1 MAFNKLKICYILPI
15 LFFVLPLAVCANE
28 TRFLLNHNV
37 IYGYQR
43 IQKEIEYNYSN
54 VPTKEWEKY
63 FNNQA
68 KIIRKEWKKEKT
80 LLNDDKYKTA
90 YVRVLFFV
98 NNKGD
103 ILSYQ
108 IKSSCIPKGDK
119 KFIEAVG
126 RTISNIPKLKD
137 TPQSFKHDT
146 IVYTV
151 KISSYLPKFRS
162 TQYVDWNRYGVAD
175 VEVASN
181 TSYVLLLRK

>member
-1 MAFNKLKICYILPI
+1 MLAF
-15 LFFVLPLAVCANE
+15 
-28 TRFLLNHNV
+28 FLLQL
-37 IYGYQR
+37 YGTAYAQSTNLVYTYKN
-43 IQKEIEYNYSN
+43 IQAETEYNFLNSDQN
-54 VPTKEWEKY
+54 EWKQY

-68 KIIRKEWKKEKT
+68 KLIRKQWKKEKV
-80 LLNDDKYKTA
+80 LLNDNKYRTA

-98 NNKGD
+98 NNKGE

-119 KFIEAVG
+119 KFIEAVE

-151 KISSYLPKFRS
+151 KFSSYLPKFRN

>member
-1 MAFNKLKICYILPI
+1 MSFNLLKKFNIVMLAF
-15 LFFVLPLAVCANE
+15 
-28 TRFLLNHNV
+28 FLLQL
-37 IYGYQR
+37 YGTAYAQSTNLVYTYKN
-43 IQKEIEYNYSN
+43 IQTETEYNFLNSDQN
-54 VPTKEWEKY
+54 EWKQY

-68 KIIRKEWKKEKT
+68 KVIRKQWKKEKV
-80 LLNDDKYKTA
+80 LLNDNKYRTA

-98 NNKGD
+98 NNKGK

-119 KFIEAVG
+119 KFIEAVE

-151 KISSYLPKFRS
+151 KFSSYLPKFRS